1 MANKTNE
8 IQNIYDTISD
18 YVDEDTEFTDDY
30 MNRLNKHFNAYLKNP
45 TDKQEETFKRIRD
58 ALIILWLADLLKKLS
73 KQVMAQWKVG
83 VATAKTALTNAQI
96 KSVIKKTITSDKI
109 KNLIQANLDKSMT
122 EITYVSNAIKVN
134 SDRAIRDIKSNID
147 KTKKAISTE
156 LMAEFSEYGIGYFV
170 DSAGRRQGISNYINK
185 KSFDM
190 ASSAFRNSFIA
201 ELMRNGVEFVRV
213 QRFPSPAIECNLCI
227 NYDEKILSI
236 NDGVEGFE
244 SIADAKMNGL
254 WHFYCQHYVIPASGN
269 FTKEEYTIVHT
280 EENNKF
286 RERNVRK
293 GVKKTLFS

>member
-1 MANKTNE
+1 MANNE
-8 IQNIYDTISD
+8 IKDIYDAIKQ
-18 YVDEDTEFTDDY
+18 YVVDDTDLTEDY
-30 MNRLNKHFNAYLKNP
+30 MDKINRHFNAYLKNP
-45 TDKQEETFKRIRD
+45 TDKQEETFKQLRD
-58 ALIILWLADLLKKLS
+58 ALIILWLSELFKNLKKQITTQL
-73 KQVMAQWKVG
+73 KAGM
-83 VATAKTALTNAQI
+83 ATAKTALTNAQI
-96 KSVIKKTITSDKI
+96 KSVIKKAITSDKI
-109 KNLIQANLDKSMT
+109 KDLIQASLDKSIT

-134 SDRAIRDIKSNID
+134 SDRAISDIKSNID

-156 LMAEFSEYGIGYFV
+156 LMSEFQDYGIAFFV
-170 DSAGRRQGISNYINK
+170 DSAGRRQSIGNYINK

-286 RERNVRK
+286 RERNIRK